1 MWDLACPDWAD
12 RIRQGRPLIPPLP
25 LDKAEAARAVA
36 IFNRLRVP
44 DVIGQPSFAEAGGDW
59 FRDIVAALFGSVD
72 AETLERML
80 REIFV
85 LVPKKNA
92 KTTGGAALMLTAL
105 LMNRRPRAEF
115 LLIGPTQDVSK
126 LAFGQAV
133 GMIDA
138 DPDGFLQKR
147 MHVREHLKE
156 IIDRKTRAVLKI
168 KTFDPSVLTG
178 VKPAGV
184 LIDELH
190 VMSAMADADRVIG
203 QIRGGLLP
211 NPEAFLVFI
220 TTQSERQPAGVFRAE
235 LMNARAVRDGTLKG
249 VASLPVLYEFPPDIA
264 TDPEQW
270 QDPKHWRMV
279 TPNAGRSITIE
290 RLAQEF
296 DRARATG
303 EEEVRRWASQHLN
316 IEIGLGLMSDRWAGA
331 LYWERRADPD
341 LTFESL
347 LQRSEVA
354 VVGIDGGGMD
364 DLLGLVV
371 LGRERET
378 RRWLCWAKAWVH
390 ECALARRKEI
400 GPRLRDFQQ
409 QGDLCVIADDS
420 DEDVQGVADIVEQVE
435 AAGLLPPKHA
445 IGVDPVG
452 INEIVD
458 ELTLRGFDT
467 NPETGRIT
475 GIRQG
480 WTLSNTIQSTARG
493 LAKGDIVHAGQPI
506 MAWCVGNAKVEPRGN
521 AIAVTK
527 QTAGT
532 AKIDPLMALLNAS
545 ALMAMNP
552 SAASAPVIYAL

>member
-12 RIRQGRPLIPPLP
+12 RIRQCRPLIPPLP

-44 DVIGQPSFAEAGGDW
+44 DVIGQPSFADAAGDW
-59 FRDIVAALFGSVD
+59 FRDIVAALFGSFDTD
-72 AETLERML
+72 ALERML

-156 IIDRKTRAVLKI
+156 IIDRKTRATLKI

-211 NPEAFLVFI
+211 NPEGFLVFI

-235 LMNARAVRDGTLKG
+235 LMNARAVRDGRLKG
-249 VASLPVLYEFPPDIA
+249 VASLPVLYEFPPEIA

-270 QDPKHWRMV
+270 QDPAHWRMV
-279 TPNAGRSITIE
+279 TPNAGRSITIQ

-331 LYWERRADPD
+331 LYWERRAEPD
-341 LTFESL
+341 LTLESL
-347 LQRSEVA
+347 LRRSEVA

-378 RRWLCWAKAWVH
+378 RRWLCWARAWVH
-390 ECALARRKEI
+390 ECALVRRKEI
-400 GPRLRDFQQ
+400 APRLRDFQE
-409 QGDLCVIADDS
+409 QGHLQVIADDS
-420 DEDVQGVADIVEQVE
+420 DADVQAVADIVEQVE
-435 AAGLLPPKHA
+435 ATGLLPPKAA

-493 LAKGDIVHAGQPI
+493 LAKGDIVHAGQPL

-521 AIAVTK
+521 AIAITK

-532 AKIDPLMALLNAS
+532 AKIDPLMALFNAA

-552 SAASAPVIYAL
+552 SAAPAPAIFAL